1 MSKSDYYTLSQ
12 IKAVASNGFVYDI
25 HEKTIA
31 LLDYLSSQ
39 VSSASSAYVP
49 TKTDTKYKSQT
60 QPQNQQAFPPNSKK
74 RRGNKSMEVTD
85 DDWETIRTFQPTKV
99 AVKTGFEEIV
109 DTIRLQLNKISDKTF
124 TTIRENILTA
134 MRTLPE
140 EYNTPE
146 NQVALSVI
154 IYDIASNNK
163 FYSKIFADLYLELV
177 SEFAYLKP
185 AFTSSFE
192 LYNAKFATMVY
203 YDPNI
208 DYDKFCDMNKMNER
222 QRANAQFYVNLCL
235 NGFIRPLEI
244 VQKLHDL
251 LEFTMN
257 FITEPNK
264 KNEVDELTENIAI
277 LYNKELI
284 VLAEE
289 DNDYDEDDLEI
300 KGKSITDTL
309 IFLSTADIKAFKGLS
324 SKSKFKYMDIMN
336 M

>member
-12 IKAVASNGFVYDI
+12 IKSVASNGFVYDI

-39 VSSASSAYVP
+39 VSSASSAYVS
-49 TKTDTKYKSQT
+49 TKTDPKYKSQS
-60 QPQNQQAFPPNSKK
+60 QPQNQQSFAPNSKK

-124 TTIRENILTA
+124 TTIRENILTT
-134 MRTLPE
+134 MRSLPE

-146 NQVALSVI
+146 NQSALSVL

-185 AFTSSFE
+185 AFASS
-192 LYNAKFATMVY
+192 
-203 YDPNI
+203 P
-208 DYDKFCDMNKMNER
+208 R
-222 QRANAQFYVNLCL
+222 
-235 NGFIRPLEI
+235 
-244 VQKLHDL
+244 
-251 LEFTMN
+251 
-257 FITEPNK
+257 
-264 KNEVDELTENIAI
+264 
-277 LYNKELI
+277 
-284 VLAEE
+284 
-289 DNDYDEDDLEI
+289 
-300 KGKSITDTL
+300 
-309 IFLSTADIKAFKGLS
+309 
-324 SKSKFKYMDIMN
+324 
-336 M
+336 